1 MKSWRQAEN
10 ILKMKIF
17 HTAKCR
23 AYPHERLNTSK
34 WVIRRRKLPL
44 PIAEEMTIVLGKQG
58 VTNIRRISIRKDEKQ
73 IQTNSYN
80 LTFNQL
86 HTPKEVKIDYCLV
99 RVEMYVPTLLRCFKC
114 QMKACRGQQTCAK
127 CSEKDLNHMA
137 EDCLKEIRCSNCQ
150 QGHPAYARSC
160 DIDKKKEI
168 LEVKP
173 KTNVSFQKA
182 RKTVGSFMGENML
195 LLHGEW
201 IQSTKKMNTEL
212 LWRKGSSW
220 NQMIAQSFRIT
231 WKEKKNT
238 WPNFSKHK
246 LKKLKMKRNPMWDS
260 LSNNTQNLPLKHKP
274 LLLKVQ
280 NLIQSIHQKL
290 SKTNNLSPQK
300 MEQLEHNLLAPID
313 QNTDDHQSERW
324 KTRKCIQT
332 ALRQIQY
339 NPFNIKNKV
348 TYKNE

>member
-1 MKSWRQAEN
+1 
-10 ILKMKIF
+10 MKIF

-34 WVIRRRKLPL
+34 GVIRSRKLL
-44 PIAEEMTIVLGKQG
+44 LAIAEEMKMVLGKQG
-58 VTNIRRISIRKDEKQ
+58 VTNIRRISIRKGEKQ
-73 IQTNSYN
+73 IQTNSYI

-86 HTPKEVKIDYCLV
+86 HTPKEVKIDYCLE

-114 QMKACRGQQTCAK
+114 QMKACRGQQTYAK
-127 CSEKDLNHMA
+127 CGEKDLNHIA

-168 LEVKP
+168 LVKP

-220 NQMIAQSFRIT
+220 NQMIGQSFRIT
-231 WKEKKNT
+231 
-238 WPNFSKHK
+238 
-246 LKKLKMKRNPMWDS
+246 
-260 LSNNTQNLPLKHKP
+260 
-274 LLLKVQ
+274 
-280 NLIQSIHQKL
+280 
-290 SKTNNLSPQK
+290 
-300 MEQLEHNLLAPID
+300 
-313 QNTDDHQSERW
+313 
-324 KTRKCIQT
+324 
-332 ALRQIQY
+332 
-339 NPFNIKNKV
+339 
-348 TYKNE
+348 